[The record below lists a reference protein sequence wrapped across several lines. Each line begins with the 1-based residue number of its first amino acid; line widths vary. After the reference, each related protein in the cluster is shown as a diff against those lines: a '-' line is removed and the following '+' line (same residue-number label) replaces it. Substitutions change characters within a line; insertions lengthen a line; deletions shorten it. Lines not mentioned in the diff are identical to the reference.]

1 MMKPKRFSY
10 GWFSSILYF
19 CEKNKMNIAENTADL
34 PDFIETNLQ
43 GSNIFFKIPT
53 SDNVEVRSDRRKII
67 KDAYKLILSKLE
79 GKNYVRNDFLQE
91 DIYIIWKESFQKA
104 TNNATRHW
112 QSTYSVLKL
121 FDVLKYAI
129 PHDENYRSNDI
140 KDGNQKKNRYVEL
153 IKLRYTFNNREM
165 SYMNFTIEV
174 VIGMKNDG
182 KHVQYSLEYV
192 KKVKIE
198 N

>member
-1 MMKPKRFSY
+1 
-10 GWFSSILYF
+10 
-19 CEKNKMNIAENTADL
+19 MNIAYNTADL

-67 KDAYKLILSKLE
+67 RDAYRFILSKLD

-112 QSTYSVLKL
+112 Q
-121 FDVLKYAI
+121 
-129 PHDENYRSNDI
+129 
-140 KDGNQKKNRYVEL
+140 
-153 IKLRYTFNNREM
+153 
-165 SYMNFTIEV
+165 
-174 VIGMKNDG
+174 
-182 KHVQYSLEYV
+182 
-192 KKVKIE
+192 
-198 N
+198 

>member
-1 MMKPKRFSY
+1 
-10 GWFSSILYF
+10 
-19 CEKNKMNIAENTADL
+19 MNIAENTAYL

-67 KDAYKLILSKLE
+67 KDAYKLILSKLD